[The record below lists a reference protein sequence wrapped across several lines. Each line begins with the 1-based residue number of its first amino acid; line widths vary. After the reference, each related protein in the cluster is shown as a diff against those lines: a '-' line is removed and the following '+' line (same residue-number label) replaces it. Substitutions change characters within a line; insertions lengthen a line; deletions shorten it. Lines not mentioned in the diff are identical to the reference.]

1 MANFTCII
9 KFSFKAKVLIF
20 LLLEKFES
28 SKFIV
33 LSASESHSA
42 MSNSLRPHALFSP
55 WNSAGKSNGVG
66 SLSLLQGIF
75 PTQESN
81 PNQINPPHCRQIL
94 YQLSQKRS
102 LRILEW
108 VAYPYSSRP
117 SRPRNWTGVSCTAGR
132 FFINCAIRGYRH
144 REKYQVVY

>member
-20 LLLEKFES
+20 LLFEKFES

-33 LSASESHSA
+33 LSISESHSA
-42 MSNSLRPHALFSP
+42 MSNSFSP

-66 SLSLLQGIF
+66 SLPLLQRMF

-81 PNQINPPHCRQIL
+81 SGLPHCRQIL
-94 YQLSQKRS
+94 YQLSQKGGP
-102 LRILEW
+102 RILEW
-108 VAYPYSSRP
+108 VVYPYSSRP
-117 SRPRNWTGVSCTAGR
+117 SWPGIEPGSPALQADSLPTELSGVIGIEKNTR
-132 FFINCAIRGYRH
+132 LFTNNCNLLVA
-144 REKYQVVY
+144 

>member
-20 LLLEKFES
+20 LLLGKFES

-33 LSASESHSA
+33 LSISESHSA
-42 MSNSLRPHALFSP
+42 TSNSLWPLFSP
-55 WNSAGKSNGVG
+55 RNSAGKSNGVS
-66 SLSLLQGIF
+66 SLPLLQGIF

-81 PNQINPPHCRQIL
+81 SGLPHCRQIL
-94 YQLSQKRS
+94 YQLSQKGGP
-102 LRILEW
+102 RILEW

-117 SRPRNWTGVSCTAGR
+117 SRPRSWTGVSCIAGR
-132 FFINCAIRGYRH
+132 FFTNWAIRGYRH